1 MELKKRELRTIIQAL
16 KLQIEFYRLLENREN
31 IAAEQL
37 AEVIMDR
44 GYTESLLSAMEDYYN
59 QLDHDRVARVNQP
72 PRHSEV
78 LTSPNPSLIRQQN

>member
-16 KLQIEFYRLLENREN
+16 KLQIESYRLLENRDS
-31 IAAEQL
+31 IATEQL

-59 QLDHDRVARVNQP
+59 QLDRDIVARVNQP
-72 PRHSEV
+72 PHHLGV
-78 LTSPNPSLIRQQN
+78 LTSPNPALIRQQH